1 MSFDSW
7 YLKSIR
13 EAQERYRQE
22 EDDERQS
29 KLTKEQADIIDDVL
43 TEYELS
49 LQAQDTDYDNE
60 WIEI

>member
-43 TEYELS
+43 TEYAES
-49 LQAQDTDYDNE
+49 YCKTHR
-60 WIEI
+60 